1 MSRARNRRPPF
12 PFGGPNKLRSRAPT
26 CPLLGSPGAPPNGR
40 KWARSRRGSVR
51 SEKSALLSFFVIG
64 LYGICRTLR
73 PRKGIKMKVS
83 TMDEHISSERAE
95 LHFLAALVEELMRKM
110 HIAGVL
116 SQAELN
122 EIEQAVAQRI
132 GGTPRAW

>member
-1 MSRARNRRPPF
+1 MTAFRPISAADRA
-12 PFGGPNKLRSRAPT
+12 
-26 CPLLGSPGAPPNGR
+26 
-40 KWARSRRGSVR
+40 RRGSVR
-51 SEKSALLSFFVIG
+51 LRPLLGRSIASLDVRLWAHSRRGPAGSEKSALLSFSVIG
-64 LYGICRTLR
+64 LYANCRSLR
-73 PRKGIKMKVS
+73 SRQGIKMSVS
-83 TMDEHISSERAE
+83 TTNEDMSSERAE

-110 HIAGVL
+110 HVAGVL

>member
-1 MSRARNRRPPF
+1 MTD
-12 PFGGPNKLRSRAPT
+12 G
-26 CPLLGSPGAPPNGR
+26 
-40 KWARSRRGSVR
+40 
-51 SEKSALLSFFVIG
+51 
-64 LYGICRTLR
+64 
-73 PRKGIKMKVS
+73 
-83 TMDEHISSERAE
+83 DISSERAE

-110 HIAGVL
+110 HVAGVL

>member
-1 MSRARNRRPPF
+1 
-12 PFGGPNKLRSRAPT
+12 
-26 CPLLGSPGAPPNGR
+26 
-40 KWARSRRGSVR
+40 
-51 SEKSALLSFFVIG
+51 
-64 LYGICRTLR
+64 
-73 PRKGIKMKVS
+73 MKVS